1 MARIDLSGRQI
12 PTLSKL
18 NIDGELTLDAQAGS
32 EFQVLTS
39 AGPGNTPTWS
49 PTISGLSAGWT
60 NGTTIGPMYTVGL
73 LDTSGTTRSSVG
85 ATVPIASAIQS
96 GVVTTDTQTFAGNKT
111 FTGNISTINNTI
123 KFPDVG
129 TSGFVKLGSEGILSA
144 SLPDIEDVSGLQTAL
159 DAKVDV
165 VSRYVTSGV
174 ATAASGWRVDSAI
187 FREQNGI
194 GMVSIGLTRTG
205 GQINE
210 GNISNMTVCTL
221 ASGYR
226 PIMES
231 LAGGGPS
238 GPVTG
243 AYINT
248 GGGVVITA
256 IGTYIAGSTGPLD
269 INATYI
275 LA

>member
-49 PTISGLSAGWT
+49 PTINGLSAGWT
-60 NGTTIGPMYTVGL
+60 NGTTSGPMYTVGL

-85 ATVPIASAIQS
+85 GTIPIASAIQS

-111 FTGNISTINNTI
+111 FTGDISTINNTI

-144 SLPDIEDVSGLQTAL
+144 SLPGIEDVFGLQTAL
-159 DAKVDV
+159 DVKVDESYQQVTTGWLTAGTGFGSVSGTYTEKNGV
-165 VSRYVTSGV
+165 V
-174 ATAASGWRVDSAI
+174 
-187 FREQNGI
+187 
-194 GMVSIGLTRTG
+194 MVNLRATRTG
-205 GQINE
+205 ATIAA
-210 GNISNMTVCTL
+210 GNITNTNVMTI
-221 ASGYR
+221 AAGYR
-226 PIMES
+226 PLVEAAAIS
-231 LAGGGPS
+231 GPS
-238 GPVTG
+238 GPL
-243 AYINT
+243 ASCYIATT
-248 GGGVVITA
+248 GGVAISALGTA
-256 IGTYIAGSTGPLD
+256 LSTGDNLD

-275 LA
+275 KA